1 MTNAELADRTL
12 TAVAAASHLAVPV
25 PPCCNTSRL
34 RWVATGCTGCV
45 LSQPGALSCNLS
57 CDVAT
62 GRAALHQVPELLA
75 RIQAFAAAHPALMVD
90 ESA

>member
-1 MTNAELADRTL
+1 M
-12 TAVAAASHLAVPV
+12 
-25 PPCCNTSRL
+25 
-34 RWVATGCTGCV
+34 
-45 LSQPGALSCNLS
+45 LSQPGALSCKLS
-57 CDVAT
+57 CDVAI